1 MAIFTSSHSA
11 PSQPEIQE
19 QDLSQA
25 LTDQVK
31 TAFEQTRALQ
41 IQGSG
46 SKHFLGYP
54 VQGELLS
61 VAAHR
66 GIVNYQPSELTL
78 SVRCGTPLQQVKEI
92 LAEKKQM
99 LAFEPPGFSESAT
112 LGGVIACGLSGPS
125 RPFYGAARDF
135 VLGCRIINGR
145 GEALKFGGEV
155 MKNVAGYDLSR
166 LMTGAQGTL
175 GVLLDI
181 SLKVLPL
188 PPAEITLKL
197 PVNAKSMLETIR
209 KWTFAGHPV
218 SAACHTD
225 DSCYIRLSGSN
236 GSVRAAQ
243 QQIQQQLGGEEVDN
257 DFWTQLNEQTQPF
270 FTSNMPLWRISL
282 PMASDDFEQQCPF
295 SRQAPQIIDWAGAL
309 RWIATEQPAADIF
322 LQLRN
327 YGGHA
332 QLFSTGKSSAGKRM
346 AVDNSHTNDRHQ
358 PLAAGL
364 FKLHQRLKEAMDPE
378 HILNP
383 GRIYAD
389 L

>member
-1 MAIFTSSHSA
+1 MTIDSSSQSA
-11 PSQPEIQE
+11 VSLAEIPE
-19 QDLSQA
+19 QDLSQR
-25 LTDQVK
+25 LTNQVK
-31 TAFEQTRALQ
+31 TAFEQSQALR

-54 VQGELLS
+54 VQGEELNL
-61 VAAHR
+61 AAHR
-66 GIVNYQPSELTL
+66 GIINYQPSELTL
-78 SVRCGTPLQQVKEI
+78 SARSGTPLQQI
-92 LAEKKQM
+92 RQLLAEKKQM
-99 LAFEPPGFSESAT
+99 LAFEPPGFSAQAT

-135 VLGCRIINGR
+135 VLGCQVINGR

-197 PVNAKSMLETIR
+197 PLNAKSMLETIR
-209 KWTFAGHPV
+209 EWTFTGHPV
-218 SAACHTD
+218 SAACHND
-225 DSCYIRLSGSN
+225 DSCYIRLSGSS
-236 GSVRAAQ
+236 GSVRSAQ
-243 QQIQQQLGGEEVDN
+243 QQIQQQWGGEEVDN
-257 DFWTQLNEQTQPF
+257 DFWTQLNEQTLPF
-270 FTSNMPLWRISL
+270 FAPDMPLWRISL

-295 SRQAPQIIDWAGAL
+295 SQQSPQIIDWAGAQ
-309 RWIATEQPAADIF
+309 RWITTAQPAADIF
-322 LQLRN
+322 MQLRR
-327 YGGHA
+327 YGGYA
-332 QLFSTGKSSAGKRM
+332 QLYSTGKRKT
-346 AVDNSHTNDRHQ
+346 VENSHTNDRLQ

-383 GRIYAD
+383 GRIYAE